1 MAQVAQ
7 ARELRERIEGFLT
20 YALDEWGSVPEY
32 TTEFQS
38 WDDVQQLDF
47 VQEWAIRES
56 ALDALR
62 DYARRDV
69 LTPEQRG
76 RYEQLEQLVTL
87 HRPAVQQLLAD

>member
-7 ARELRERIEGFLT
+7 ARELRGRIEGFLT
-20 YALDEWGSVPEY
+20 YALDEWASVPEY
-32 TTEFQS
+32 TAEFQS

-47 VQEWAIRES
+47 LQEWAIRES
-56 ALDALR
+56 ALEVLR
-62 DYARRDV
+62 DYATRDV

>member
-7 ARELRERIEGFLT
+7 ARELRERIEGFLS
-20 YALDEWGSVPEY
+20 YALDEWASVPEY
-32 TTEFQS
+32 TAEFEG

-56 ALDALR
+56 ALEVLR
-62 DYARRDV
+62 DYAHREV

-76 RYEQLEQLVTL
+76 RYEQLEQLVAL